1 MWSVPIL
8 TDNKNSLKKQQM
20 TIREKAYKFRFYP
33 TEEQK
38 ENLLQTFGSAR
49 FVYNHFLDQ
58 KSRLWKE
65 EKKNLTYSDL
75 ASLLCKLKLKHEWL
89 KQVSSV
95 CLQQALRNL
104 DRAYNNFFKKRARFP
119 RFKKRGSAQSATYMK
134 NAFKY
139 SEGKL
144 YLAKQKRALDI
155 RFSKSFEGEV
165 SSVTVSKDSIDR
177 YFVSFRVKE
186 EIEKHP
192 FVKKEIGIDLG
203 ISHMII
209 DHTGEKLVNPKF
221 LKTSF
226 RSLKRK
232 QRALSKKKKLSKN
245 REKAKLAL
253 ARCHAKIKDQR
264 LDFLH
269 KETSRLVHENQVI
282 VVEDL
287 SVKKMQ
293 KNKRLSKEIADVS
306 FSTFL
311 RILEYKCLWYGRE
324 FVQVGKFFP
333 SSKTCSC
340 CGDVLKELP
349 LSTRQWEC
357 EACNSQH
364 DRDINAARNIL
375 KEGLRLLGEKL
386 SVPRGSREYKPV
398 ES

>member
-1 MWSVPIL
+1 MA
-8 TDNKNSLKKQQM
+8 
-20 TIREKAYKFRFYP
+20 IREKAYKFRFYP
-33 TEEQK
+33 TEDQK
-38 ENLLQTFGSAR
+38 ENLLQTFGCCR

-65 EKKNLTYSDL
+65 EKKSLNYSNL
-75 ASLLCKLKLKHEWL
+75 ASLLCELKVKFAWL
-89 KQVSSV
+89 REVSSV
-95 CLQQALRNL
+95 CLQQVLRNL
-104 DRAYNNFFKKRARFP
+104 DRAYQNFFKKRARFP
-119 RFKKRGSAQSATYMK
+119 SFKKRGSAQSAIYMK

-144 YLAKQKRALDI
+144 YLAKQKQPLDI
-155 RFSKSFEGEV
+155 RFSRSFEGEV
-165 SSVTVSKDSIDR
+165 SSVTVSKDSSDR
-177 YFVSFRVKE
+177 YFVSFLVKE
-186 EIEKHP
+186 EIEKYP

-203 ISHMII
+203 ISHTII
-209 DHTGEKLVNPKF
+209 DHTGKKLVNPKF

-232 QRALSKKKKLSKN
+232 QRALSKKKKRSKN

-253 ARCHAKIKDQR
+253 ARCHAKIRDQR

-269 KETSRLVHENQVI
+269 KETTRLVHENQVI
-282 VVEDL
+282 AVEDL

-293 KNKRLSKEIADVS
+293 KNKRLSKEIADVG

-357 EACNSQH
+357 EACKSQH
-364 DRDINAARNIL
+364 DRDINAAKNIL
-375 KEGLRLLGEKL
+375 KEGLRLLGEKFG
-386 SVPRGSREYKPV
+386 VPQGLREYKPV